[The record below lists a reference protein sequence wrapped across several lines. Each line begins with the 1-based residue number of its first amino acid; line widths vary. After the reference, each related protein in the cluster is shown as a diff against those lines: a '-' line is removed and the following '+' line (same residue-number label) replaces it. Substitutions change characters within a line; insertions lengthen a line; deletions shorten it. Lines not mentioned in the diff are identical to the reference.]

1 MEITQETVVEKV
13 VGDTHFVVKCM
24 QPYLGKKKKKKVIS
38 EVTVLLMPK
47 RNLQMPLYNFLLLC
61 FPVQKSAN
69 TLNVMLFFFLNVS
82 LIVNSSEFSLLYEG
96 Q

>member
-1 MEITQETVVEKV
+1 MHAAIS
-13 VGDTHFVVKCM
+13 
-24 QPYLGKKKKKKVIS
+24 GKEEKKKVIS